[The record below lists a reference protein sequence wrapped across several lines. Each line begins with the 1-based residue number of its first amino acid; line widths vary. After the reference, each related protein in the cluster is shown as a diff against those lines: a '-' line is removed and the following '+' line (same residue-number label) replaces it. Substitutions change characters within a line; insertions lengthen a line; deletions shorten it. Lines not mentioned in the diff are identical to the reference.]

1 MNTFYDLVKATPVN
15 FWDNIN
21 FSDPIVILGFGLLGI
36 SIVLPFIIFIIKVIY
51 KKRKLRENWAL
62 SRAVRISWL
71 LGAFVFSAGFILL
84 ILKTLNIF

>member
-1 MNTFYDLVKATPVN
+1 MNTFYDLVKAAPGY

-21 FSDPIVILGFGLLGI
+21 FLDPIVILAFALLGI
-36 SIVLPFIIFIIKVIY
+36 SIVFPFIIFIIKVIY
-51 KKRKLRENWAL
+51 TKRKFRQNWAL

-84 ILKTLNIF
+84 ILKILNIF